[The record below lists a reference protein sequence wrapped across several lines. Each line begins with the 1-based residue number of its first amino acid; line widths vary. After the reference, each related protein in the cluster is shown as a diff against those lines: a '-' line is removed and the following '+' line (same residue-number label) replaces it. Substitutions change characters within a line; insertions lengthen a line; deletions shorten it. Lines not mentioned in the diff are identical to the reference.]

1 MNRTRALAIVFAV
14 LLAVSIVG
22 PTVALAQTQDPLFVQ
37 GQPDLKIDVPD
48 NTVVPG
54 HTSQVELQISNDG
67 EITRGSPEARGIVT
81 LARNVRVDAEMDDDS
96 PIEVETDRQA
106 IGSVSED
113 DPQPAPIGITV
124 PEGTEPGS
132 YDLDVELEYRYTSQ
146 LYQRTGV
153 TNERSRTVTRTV
165 EVEVEDR
172 PLFEITNVTT
182 DAQIGDR
189 GVLEATI
196 ENTGSRTATD
206 TRMTLAAEAGSGQ
219 SSMLSIG
226 GGQSSYARAGT
237 LEPGEETVL
246 RYDVAVDG
254 DASVRAFSLDG
265 TVQFTDP
272 DGVAGQESGL
282 SAGVTPR
289 AKQQFSF
296 EDVDSTLRVG
306 EEGDIRGTVTNEGP
320 GTADSVV
327 VRFVD
332 QSPNVVPITDSV
344 AVGSLSSGESAEF
357 RLPIELTSEAEAI
370 SKNFDMTVAYR
381 NEADERRL
389 FEDIDISADVT
400 EARDEF
406 RLDANNQELSVGS
419 STFVNVTVTNNLDET
434 VTDVEAKLFTDS
446 PIVSGDDEGYVESLA
461 PGESTAVTFEVSAE
475 ASATPR
481 TYPLKVDFRYDD
493 ESGTSKVS
501 DTYQT
506 AIDVSPGEDGG
517 IPWLPVVG
525 ALVIVAVIGGAVYW
539 RRG

>member
-22 PTVALAQTQDPLFVQ
+22 PTVALGQTQDPLFVQ

-67 EITRGSPEARGIVT
+67 RIIRGSPEARGIVT
-81 LARNVRVDAEMDDDS
+81 LARNVRVDAEVDDDS

-113 DPQPAPIGITV
+113 DPQSAPIAITV

-172 PLFEITNVTT
+172 PLFEITNVAT
-182 DAQIGDR
+182 DVQIGDR

-237 LEPGEETVL
+237 LEPGEKTVL

-254 DASVRAFSLDG
+254 DASVRAFSLAG

-272 DGVAGQESGL
+272 DGVAGQESEL

-296 EDVDSTLRVG
+296 EGVDSTLRVG
-306 EEGDIRGTVTNEGP
+306 EEGDIRGTVINEGP

-370 SKNFDMTVAYR
+370 SKNFDMAVAYR

-406 RLDANNQELSVGS
+406 RLDANNERISAGS

-446 PIVSGDDEGYVESLA
+446 PIVSEDDEGYVESLA
-461 PGESTAVTFEVSAE
+461 PGESTTVTFEVTAE

-481 TYPLKVDFRYDD
+481 TYPLKLDFRYDD

-517 IPWLPVVG
+517 IPWLLVVG